1 MRRRR
6 IHGSTHLSQ
15 TINFSTSIM
24 LGAII
29 GDIVGSRFEFDEKP
43 TEGFELF
50 TDDCDFTDDTICTV
64 AIADAILNER
74 PYKET
79 LVEWCQRYPNPKGGY
94 GNMFLHWLGERNHL
108 PQASFGNGSAMR
120 VSPVG
125 WLFNDY
131 EELQRQAKQSAEVSH
146 CHQEGIRGAQCI
158 ATVIY
163 WLRTCRLTK
172 DEIESAVARNFQ
184 YQLPPLRDIFRIGS
198 NGHFDSTCQ
207 ETVPWAL
214 RCFLD
219 AEDFEG
225 TLRNAIMAQGDTDT
239 KGAIACSVAEA
250 CYEIPDAIADRA
262 LEFLPVDMLT
272 IVEQFYDRV
281 QQNIE

>member
-1 MRRRR
+1 
-6 IHGSTHLSQ
+6 
-15 TINFSTSIM
+15 M

-64 AIADAILNER
+64 AIADAIMNDR
-74 PYKET
+74 DYKDS
-79 LVEWCQRYPNPKGGY
+79 LVDWCHRYPNPKGGY
-94 GNMFLHWLGERNHL
+94 GGMFLRWLEERNHL
-108 PQASFGNGSAMR
+108 PQASYGNGSAMR

-131 EELQRQAKQSAEVSH
+131 DEVLLQAKQSAEVSH
-146 CHQEGIRGAQCI
+146 CHEEGIRGAQCV

-163 WLRTCRLTK
+163 WLRTTRLIK
-172 DEIESAVARNFQ
+172 DDIESAVARNFH
-184 YQLPPLRDIFRIGS
+184 YQLPPLKDIFRIGG
-198 NGHFDSTCQ
+198 NGYFDSTCQ
-207 ETVPWAL
+207 ETVPFAL

-239 KGAIACSVAEA
+239 KAAIACSIAEA
-250 CYEIPDAIADRA
+250 SYEIPDDLADQA
-262 LEFLPVDMLT
+262 LNFLPVDILKV
-272 IVEQFYDRV
+272 VEQFYDRIKV
-281 QQNIE
+281 E

>member
-172 DEIESAVARNFQ
+172 DEIEGAVARNFQ

>member
-1 MRRRR
+1 
-6 IHGSTHLSQ
+6 
-15 TINFSTSIM
+15 M

-50 TDDCDFTDDTICTV
+50 TEDSDFTDDTICTV
-64 AIADAILNER
+64 AIADAILNGR
-74 PYKET
+74 DFKDS
-79 LVEWCQRYPNPKGGY
+79 LVDSCHRYPNPKGGY
-94 GNMFLHWLGERNHL
+94 GGMFLHWLGERNHL

-120 VSPVG
+120 VSSVG
-125 WLFNDY
+125 WLFGDY
-131 EELQRQAKQSAEVSH
+131 REVLQQAKMSAEVSH
-146 CHQEGIRGAQCI
+146 CHEEGIRGAQCV
-158 ATVIY
+158 AAVIY

-172 DEIESAVARNFQ
+172 DEIESAVVNNFG
-184 YQLPPLRDIFRIGS
+184 YTLPPLKDVMRIGGL
-198 NGHFDSTCQ
+198 GHFDSTCQ

-239 KGAIACSVAEA
+239 KGAIACSMAEA
-250 CYEIPDAIADRA
+250 CYEIPDALADRA
-262 LEFLPVDMLT
+262 LDFLPAEMLKV
-272 IVEQFYDRV
+272 VEQFYDRV
-281 QQNIE
+281 QRNIEE

>member
-1 MRRRR
+1 
-6 IHGSTHLSQ
+6 
-15 TINFSTSIM
+15 M

-50 TDDCDFTDDTICTV
+50 TEDCDFTDDTICTV

-146 CHQEGIRGAQCI
+146 CHQEGIRGEQCI

-172 DEIESAVARNFQ
+172 DDIESAVEKNFG
-184 YQLPPLRDIFRIGS
+184 YVIPPLKDINKIGS
-198 NGHFDSTCQ
+198 EGHFDAVCQ
-207 ETVPWAL
+207 ETVPYAI

-219 AEDFEG
+219 AQDFEQ
-225 TLRNAIMAQGDTDT
+225 TLRNAIMARGDTDT
-239 KGAIACSVAEA
+239 KAAIACSLAEA
-250 CYEIPDAIADRA
+250 CYEIPDEIVEKAYS
-262 LEFLPVDMLT
+262 FLPMEILDVA
-272 IVEQFYDRV
+272 ERFYGHLQETLD
-281 QQNIE
+281 

>member
-1 MRRRR
+1 
-6 IHGSTHLSQ
+6 
-15 TINFSTSIM
+15 M

-158 ATVIY
+158 ATIIY

-172 DEIESAVARNFQ
+172 DEIEGAVARNFQ